1 MTITLQISDN
11 LAQEIW
17 NEAEMHGLPVE
28 DFLRMAI
35 RRERTLAN
43 RRKIEDEQSWW
54 LNLPLSERAK
64 YEGQF
69 VAIHDKGLIDHD
81 QDETALFQRIRAKYG
96 NTAILV
102 MPAEGPREIRIL
114 SPRLVQE

>member
-1 MTITLQISDN
+1 MTTILKISDE

-17 NEAEMHGLPVE
+17 NEAETYGLPVE
-28 DFLRMAI
+28 DLLRTAI

-43 RRKIEDEQSWW
+43 RRKIEEEQTWW
-54 LNLPLSERAK
+54 LNLPLSKRAK
-64 YEGQF
+64 YEGKF
-69 VAIHDKGLIDHD
+69 VAVHNKTLVDHD
-81 QDETALFQRIRAKYG
+81 QNETALHQRIRAKYG

-114 SPRLVQE
+114 SPRMVQE